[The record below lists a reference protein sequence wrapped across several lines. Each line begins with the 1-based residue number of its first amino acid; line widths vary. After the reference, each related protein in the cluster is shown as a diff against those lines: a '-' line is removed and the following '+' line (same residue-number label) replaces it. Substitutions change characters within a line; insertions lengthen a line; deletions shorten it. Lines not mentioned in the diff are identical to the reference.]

1 MWSLLVCIVDQNDR
15 QIGGQFFSYF
25 ILPFYN
31 KPTILTDRQEQRT
44 KTFFFVIPAEEW
56 QILRSKR

>member
-15 QIGGQFFSYF
+15 QIGGQFISSLV
-25 ILPFYN
+25 LPFYD

-44 KTFFFVIPAEEW
+44 KPFFVIPDEEW
-56 QILRSKR
+56 QTLRSR